1 MSDLTA
7 KPLNLKQRQR
17 LIDLY
22 SSNRPK
28 KEIQEILSKEWG
40 CGERLVRLYAKEF
53 GLNVMYKNTKDD
65 KVLVYDI
72 ETSRINSKVWNTG
85 KQYIGYKN
93 LRGETTIISIS
104 WKWIG
109 EDKVHHLTWDK
120 DHSDEAMVTKF
131 VKEYNLASVVIGF
144 NNNSFDNKIISARA
158 IKYRLHLSRFIK
170 SYDIYRKAKR
180 VVRLE
185 SYSMAYMCKYFGL
198 SVQKLEHEGI
208 LMWDMIEDGTV
219 KQKKEYLKK
228 MVDYNIGDIVATE
241 ELYLT
246 LKPYFGAV
254 TNEAVR
260 KGKPKWCCPVS
271 GSSNVSLY
279 DTKITERGTIQRI
292 LYCEESDHQYKV
304 TNKVYCDFLQRALD
318 NSWQ

>member
-1 MSDLTA
+1 MADLTA

-17 LIDLY
+17 IIDLY

-28 KEIQEILSKEWG
+28 KEIQKILSKEWG
-40 CGERLVRLYAKEF
+40 CGERLIRLYAKEF

-85 KQYIGYKN
+85 KQYVGYKN

-104 WKWIG
+104 WKWVG

-120 DHSDEAMVTKF
+120 DHSDEIMVTKF
-131 VKEYNLASVVIGF
+131 IKEYNKASVVIGF
-144 NNNSFDNKIISARA
+144 NNNSFDNKIVSARA
-158 IKYRLHLSRFIK
+158 IKYRLHLSRFVK

-208 LMWDMIEDGTV
+208 LMWDMIEDGTP
-219 KQKKEYLKK
+219 KQQKEYLKK

-241 ELYLT
+241 ELYMT
-246 LKPYFGAV
+246 LKPYFGSV
-254 TNEAVR
+254 THEGVR

-271 GSSNVSLY
+271 GSSNVELY
-279 DTKITERGTIQRI
+279 DTTYTERGTIQRI
-292 LYCEESDHQYKV
+292 LYCKESDHQYKV